1 MRLEDMQIRIDIAD
15 RPWCFA
21 LLWIAGTGE
30 QFCAAVS
37 DAEVLRLHIGIDADI
52 CRGDE
57 GCVVGTTREQDDCG
71 QRRERTKVRHCF
83 SSATA
88 ARVADRAVTG
98 FPRTRALSRNAAVV
112 SRLKPAVR

>member
-21 LLWIAGTGE
+21 LLWIARTGE

-57 GCVVGTTREQDDCG
+57 GCVIGTSCEQDDSG

-83 SSATA
+83 SAPNMR
-88 ARVADRAVTG
+88 RVADRAVTG
-98 FPRTRALSRNAAVV
+98 LPSMRALSRKAAVV

>member
-21 LLWIAGTGE
+21 LLWIARTGE

-57 GCVVGTTREQDDCG
+57 GCVIGTSCEQDDSG
-71 QRRERTKVRHCF
+71 QRASARRCVIAFLPPKCVALPIEPWPDCRARERYR
-83 SSATA
+83 
-88 ARVADRAVTG
+88 ARRRW
-98 FPRTRALSRNAAVV
+98 FPG
-112 SRLKPAVR
+112 